1 MKIAII
7 VTIIVTIV
15 VALVVFLVNIQSV
28 EDEFEKLTGTSTVV
42 LSNMGLTG
50 DEDNACRF
58 DGSDLYN
65 EHIYDKKGRL
75 VEFKE
80 FDIGEGD
87 DKKTINELI
96 IPCETC
102 KDYHYSVD
110 KGETCLV
117 YGQDVNDT
125 KVCDTDPK
133 GLPDAC
139 PF

>member
-15 VALVVFLVNIQSV
+15 VALVVFLVKRQSI
-28 EDEFEKLTGTSTVV
+28 EDEFEKLTGTVV
-42 LSNMGLTG
+42 LSDIGLKG

-87 DKKTINELI
+87 DKEKITELI

-102 KDYHYSVD
+102 KDYHFSDD
-110 KGETCLV
+110 KGKTCRV
-117 YGQDVNDT
+117 YGQDANDP